1 MILNTLI
8 PVVAILLILLFLN
21 VPIYLSL
28 LACAVY
34 MTLFINHMPLQNL
47 ITGMFEGVTKTSLLA
62 IPFFLVA
69 GSALA
74 EGTLGSR
81 LVGVFQ
87 AFFSGKKSGMAM
99 ACLGANAIFGA
110 ISGSPPAAVA
120 TFGKIMYKPL
130 SEQYDVNLAT
140 GIIVC
145 AASLSSIIPPS
156 IPLIIYGIVAETSVA
171 KLFISGIVPGLLIV
185 AIIAV
190 FLVFITNRFKP
201 NIRKFSRADKI
212 KAIKEGIP
220 VLILPVLVLGGIYG
234 GLMTPVEAGAV
245 AAVYA
250 IVVGAFVIREMDF
263 KRFIGVLKD
272 GAKTSVQ
279 VLILVSCSSVFAQ
292 QLTITQMP
300 AELTK
305 TFSQMSP
312 IAFLLTINILFLI
325 VGCFIDAISGILI
338 FVPLLLPAVVNFGID
353 PVHFGIIVVINLS
366 LGMFTPPF
374 GLNLFVAQGI
384 FKRSIWSIA
393 RSIFPYLLIYLGG
406 LFLTTY
412 IPAISLFLLR
422 FM

>member
-1 MILNTLI
+1 MILSTLI
-8 PVVAILLILLFLN
+8 PVIVILLVLLFLN

-34 MTLFINHMPLQNL
+34 MAAFINHMPMQNL

-87 AFFSGKKSGMAM
+87 AFFNSRKSGLAM

-130 SEQYDVNLAT
+130 SEQYNTNLAT

-171 KLFISGIVPGLLIV
+171 KLFISGIMPGILIV
-185 AIIAV
+185 AFIAV
-190 FLVFITNRFKP
+190 FLMFLTKKFNP
-201 NIRKFSRADKI
+201 NIKKFSKAEKVQAI
-212 KAIKEGIP
+212 KAGIP

-250 IVVGAFVIREMDF
+250 IIVGAFVIREMDF
-263 KRFIGVLKD
+263 RRFLGVLKD

-300 AELTK
+300 AALTQ

-312 IAFLLTINILFLI
+312 IAFLLTVNILFLI

-338 FVPLLLPAVVNFGID
+338 FVPLLLPAAVSFGID

-384 FKRSIWSIA
+384 FKRTIWSIS
-393 RSIFPYLLIYLGG
+393 RSVIPYLFIYLAG

-412 IPAISLFLLR
+412 IPAISLSLLR